1 MASERVRF
9 FPTPA
14 HLREWFATNHETA
27 TELWAGFYKKEA
39 GKPSI
44 TWPESVDEALC
55 CGWIDGIR
63 KSLDE
68 SRYMIR
74 FTPRKPTSIWSV
86 INIKRVAALQRERRM
101 LPAGLKAFEA
111 RRENK
116 SGIYA
121 YEQKLVDMPE
131 PYSGRLQKN
140 KTAWK
145 YFQAQSPAVRRRL
158 IWWIVSAKRE
168 ETRLKRVEELMAYAA
183 KNRPIPLLEREPP
196 KKRGTRF
203 SRPVL
208 AQIRDGLLLKIR
220 AGIEP
225 HRFIGIWAV
234 VVGDRVF
241 VRSWS
246 IKRRSWYRTFL
257 TDPRGAIQIGDREIP
272 VRARPATGER
282 IRDAVDRAYLEKYH
296 TKGWAKYAQ
305 DLGRPKSRATTT
317 ELRPRAR

>member
-1 MASERVRF
+1 MPVTWVFTSSRTCWISPGTRFDGIPSYLDDDSNPALGGAARAGSRRIERRDSILDPYALSAPGRAVRCRGGSVFRDGRLRWRIVTRTCTAFLAAYFSQDPAAWSRDTHGSEKVRF
-9 FPTPA
+9 FPTPGD
-14 HLREWFATNHETA
+14 FASGLPGTTRTA
-27 TELWAGFYKKEA
+27 TELWAGFYKKET

-74 FTPRKPTSIWSV
+74 FTPRKPTSTWSA
-86 INIKRVAALQRERRM
+86 INIKRVAALQREGRM

-145 YFQAQSPAVRRRL
+145 YFQAQSPAVR
-158 IWWIVSAKRE
+158 E
-168 ETRLKRVEELMAYAA
+168 AA
-183 KNRPIPLLEREPP
+183 DL
-196 KKRGTRF
+196 
-203 SRPVL
+203 
-208 AQIRDGLLLKIR
+208 
-220 AGIEP
+220 
-225 HRFIGIWAV
+225 
-234 VVGDRVF
+234 
-241 VRSWS
+241 
-246 IKRRSWYRTFL
+246 
-257 TDPRGAIQIGDREIP
+257 
-272 VRARPATGER
+272 
-282 IRDAVDRAYLEKYH
+282 VDR
-296 TKGWAKYAQ
+296 Q
-305 DLGRPKSRATTT
+305 RQ
-317 ELRPRAR
+317 ARGDTPEAGARS